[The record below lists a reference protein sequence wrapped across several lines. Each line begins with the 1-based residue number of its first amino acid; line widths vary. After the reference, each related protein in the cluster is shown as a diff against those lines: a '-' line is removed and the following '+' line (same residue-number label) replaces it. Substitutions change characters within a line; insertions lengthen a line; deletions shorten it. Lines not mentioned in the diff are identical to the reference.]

1 MRISTYSWAG
11 VRTEHFESAVSFFE
25 EVLGL
30 PLVQREDDSDFAMF
44 RLSSGQ
50 IFEIFGPK
58 DDQHGFMACPVLG
71 FEVAD
76 VPEAREELKAMGVE
90 FVTEIREQSGAKWC
104 YFRGPDG
111 HLYEIWQP

>member
-1 MRISTYSWAG
+1 
-11 VRTEHFESAVSFFE
+11 
-25 EVLGL
+25 
-30 PLVQREDDSDFAMF
+30 
-44 RLSSGQ
+44 
-50 IFEIFGPK
+50 
-58 DDQHGFMACPVLG
+58 MACPVLG

-90 FVTEIREQSGAKWC
+90 FVTEVREQSGAKWC